1 MGQDLPARCL
11 TLAIFLL
18 TVIALPGCG
27 QSSNVGEKKEASSKP
42 SPTDV
47 DGKSTS
53 LAAIQQLQ
61 LPQQKSN
68 LLSFTLLKDSSYGD
82 TGTAKVLWEI
92 MVPPVVKKESLTSLL
107 KDLYGQAQ
115 SKKFKG
121 HNQPT
126 VIDIKAYMSRQH
138 AESGM
143 GQWIGWISKSGGQA
157 HPSLSF
163 DDRQI
168 NQLGK
173 KAEEKLGLSEDK
185 RKEIWKEIVRAE
197 DSANKDAEQK
207 YPEPNPQNGAA
218 YMDAFQE
225 KEKLAK
231 QLMGKYHDQV
241 AKKYGLTRKQLDEIG
256 NEGLQKSW
264 PFPN

>member
-1 MGQDLPARCL
+1 MRQNLPARCM

-18 TVIALPGCG
+18 TIIALTGCG
-27 QSSNVGEKKEASSKP
+27 QSSSVGEKKEASSKS

-53 LAAIQQLQ
+53 LAVIQQ
-61 LPQQKSN
+61 LPQQKDN

-92 MVPPVVKKESLTSLL
+92 MVPPVVKKESLTNLL
-107 KDLYGQAQ
+107 KDLYVQAQ

-121 HNQPT
+121 HIQPT
-126 VIDIKAYMSRQH
+126 VISIKAYMSMQQ

-143 GQWIGWISKSGGQA
+143 GQWIGWISKSGGQIQ
-157 HPSLSF
+157 PSLSF

-185 RKEIWKEIVRAE
+185 RKEIWEEIVRAE

-207 YPEPNPQNGAA
+207 YPELNAQNSAV
-218 YMDAFQE
+218 YMDAFQK

-231 QLMGKYHDQV
+231 QLMDKYHNQV
-241 AKKYGLTRKQLDEIG
+241 AKKYGLTRKQLNEIG